1 MPQQQHNSAAGR
13 PILQL
18 RNVSKHFGAVS
29 ALTDIELEVH
39 AGEVVAL
46 VGDNGAGKSTL
57 VKILAGVHQPT
68 SGTIEFDGNPVT
80 LDSPGKAL
88 EYGIATVFQ
97 DLALCENL
105 DVVANLF
112 LGHEISPFQLD
123 EVAMEVKAW
132 TLLQE
137 LAARIPSVREPVA
150 SLSGGQRQTV
160 AIARSLL
167 LNPKIIMLDEPTAA
181 LGVAQTAEVLNLI
194 ERVASAGLASS
205 SSVTTWKTFAPSPTV
220 SWCCVSGATKGSSRP
235 MLLIR
240 IWSPRSPARRK
251 TPSHAGLNVNHS
263 QRLPERC
270 NFMNSK
276 TASHTALDRSDE
288 RVRHDEGLFG
298 ALRAQITRI
307 KTGDLGTAPVIAG
320 LIVISLVFTFL
331 NPVYIAP
338 NNLVNLLFDCAT
350 VGFISLGIVC
360 VLMLGE
366 IDLSVGSM
374 SGLASAIVG
383 VLWVNA
389 GWPLAG
395 AIAVALACGVAVG
408 LVYALLYTR
417 VGMPSFVAT
426 LAGLLALLGM
436 QLYILGPSGSINL
449 PYTSPLVRFGQLL
462 VMPGWFSHLMA
473 LLPGLAILIFG
484 LKKRSRR
491 LAANLSA
498 EGVSSLVAR
507 AIALTIIFEAAVLYL
522 NQGRGIPWIFGLF
535 VACVM
540 ILNYALKRT
549 KWGRSMFAVGGN
561 REAARRSG
569 INVRAIYVS
578 AFVLCTTLATFG
590 GILAASRLA
599 SASQQAGTGDVNLNA
614 IAAAVIGGTSL
625 FGGRG
630 SAWSALLGIIVI
642 QSISNGLTLLNLPS
656 SLRYIITG
664 AVLAIAVIIDSLA
677 RRSRVSHGRA

>member
-1 MPQQQHNSAAGR
+1 
-13 PILQL
+13 
-18 RNVSKHFGAVS
+18 
-29 ALTDIELEVH
+29 
-39 AGEVVAL
+39 
-46 VGDNGAGKSTL
+46 
-57 VKILAGVHQPT
+57 
-68 SGTIEFDGNPVT
+68 
-80 LDSPGKAL
+80 
-88 EYGIATVFQ
+88 
-97 DLALCENL
+97 
-105 DVVANLF
+105 
-112 LGHEISPFQLD
+112 
-123 EVAMEVKAW
+123 
-132 TLLQE
+132 
-137 LAARIPSVREPVA
+137 
-150 SLSGGQRQTV
+150 
-160 AIARSLL
+160 
-167 LNPKIIMLDEPTAA
+167 
-181 LGVAQTAEVLNLI
+181 
-194 ERVASAGLASS
+194 
-205 SSVTTWKTFAPSPTV
+205 
-220 SWCCVSGATKGSSRP
+220 
-235 MLLIR
+235 
-240 IWSPRSPARRK
+240 
-251 TPSHAGLNVNHS
+251 
-263 QRLPERC
+263 
-270 NFMNSK
+270 MNSK

-395 AIAVALACGVAVG
+395 ASPC
-408 LVYALLYTR
+408 
-417 VGMPSFVAT
+417 
-426 LAGLLALLGM
+426 AGLRRGRRAGRTRCC
-436 QLYILGPSGSINL
+436 IPASECRVS
-449 PYTSPLVRFGQLL
+449 SPLSPACWRCWVCSCISSGRAQHQPALYFAAGALWPTAGDARL
-462 VMPGWFSHLMA
+462 VLTPDGIAARAGDPYFW
-473 LLPGLAILIFG
+473 PE
-484 LKKRSRR
+484 KRSRR